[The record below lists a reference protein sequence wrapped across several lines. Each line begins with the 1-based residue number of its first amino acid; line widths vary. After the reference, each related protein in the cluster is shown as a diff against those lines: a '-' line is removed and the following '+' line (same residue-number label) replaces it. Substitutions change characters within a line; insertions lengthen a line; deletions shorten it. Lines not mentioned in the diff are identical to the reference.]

1 MKKIIMPVAMIGLIA
16 GCSDSGAD
24 ADGDGTITQE
34 EVVAEMKDGG
44 AINMKA
50 GKWEVT
56 NQFTTFE
63 APGVPEDMMGMIK
76 QQMGKGTTISTCLTE
91 EDVANPGADFFGNDE
106 DDGCEFTEFNRSG
119 NSMKIAVAC
128 DPGQGMKVES
138 AMDGSYSSESY
149 EMDIDAK
156 MSGSPMGD
164 ISMKGKVTGKYVGAC
179 DS

>member
-1 MKKIIMPVAMIGLIA
+1 MIGLVS
-16 GCSDSGAD
+16 GCADSGAD

-34 EVVAEMKDGG
+34 EVAAEMNDGG

-63 APGVPEDMMGMIK
+63 APGVPENMMGMIK
-76 QQMGKGTTISTCLTE
+76 QQMGKGTTVSTCLTE
-91 EDVANPGADFFGNDE
+91 EDVANPGADFLGNDE
-106 DDGCEFTEFNRSG
+106 EDGCEFTEFNRSG
-119 NSMKIAVAC
+119 NSMKIVVSC
-128 DPGQGMKVES
+128 EPGDGMKVES
-138 AMDGSYSSESY
+138 AMDGSYSSDSY

-156 MSGSPMGD
+156 MSGTPMGE
-164 ISMKGKVTGKYVGAC
+164 IMMKGKVTGKYLGAC